1 MTAES
6 NPKLTRQVY
15 EKEKNKKNLGGVRF
29 PSSRINATKPNQG
42 MFHSTRRLPARV
54 RPPSLPPRFRNTQA
68 VGKPTNWH
76 RQSTHE
82 ITTRS
87 RANRI
92 QKLVLF
98 RRRNDNNDDEN
109 IVSVVV
115 H

>member
-1 MTAES
+1 MKGKRKKKKSWRGFES
-6 NPKLTRQVY
+6 LPVEST
-15 EKEKNKKNLGGVRF
+15 
-29 PSSRINATKPNQG
+29 PPNQG

-54 RPPSLPPRFRNTQA
+54 RPPSLPRFRNTQA

-76 RQSTHE
+76 RQSTHSK
-82 ITTRS
+82 TTHS

-92 QKLVLF
+92 QKLLLF

-109 IVSVVV
+109 IVSAVV

>member
-42 MFHSTRRLPARV
+42 MFHSTRRL
-54 RPPSLPPRFRNTQA
+54 
-68 VGKPTNWH
+68 
-76 RQSTHE
+76 
-82 ITTRS
+82 
-87 RANRI
+87 
-92 QKLVLF
+92 

-109 IVSVVV
+109 IVSAVV